1 MKKLLL
7 AAAVAVAS
15 GSANAA
21 TIYENGGFEYKV
33 NGDLQVQLRQ
43 KSGDDKNPDIEFDD
57 LELKNYVSYQLNDDM
72 TAFGRVDFGFKDA
85 ANDDGDDDGAS
96 LEEAYVGLAFGG
108 TSISFGKQN
117 TAGDEFGIEEAIETH
132 TDEDRFDAVGATD
145 GDDVIRIDSDL
156 GNVYLVASYELESD
170 GNSSENGE
178 YVDLFASTEFG
189 GLELAAAYQEWN
201 DVDFQSGGSDETVDT
216 WGVSAAYDFG
226 IATLAADY
234 SESDSNF
241 DASEHNADQYN
252 LAAVFAAAET
262 TDIAI
267 GMTETSYDDLV
278 GDEDVT
284 EWYANVTYAFPAHK
298 NVTVFA
304 EIADTD
310 EENADVGY
318 LAGMRIKF

>member
-15 GSANAA
+15 GSAHAA
-21 TIYENGGFEYKV
+21 TIYQEGGFEYKL
-33 NGDLQVQLRQ
+33 NGDIQVQLRQ
-43 KSGDDKNPDIEFDD
+43 KSGDDKDPDIEFDD
-57 LELKNYVSYQLNDDM
+57 LELKNYVSYRLNDDM
-72 TAFGRVDFGFKDA
+72 TAFGRVDFGFKDV
-85 ANDDGDDDGAS
+85 ANGSNEPEGEEDVE
-96 LEEAYVGLAFGG
+96 LEEAYLGMAFGG

-117 TAGDEFGIEEAIETH
+117 FAGDEFGIEEAIELVS
-132 TDEDRFDAVGATD
+132 DEDRFDAVSTD
-145 GDDVIRIDSDL
+145 GDDVIRIDSEL
-156 GNVYLVASYELESD
+156 GNVYLAASYELESEGNDSED
-170 GNSSENGE
+170 GEAF
-178 YVDLFASTEFG
+178 DLFASTEFG

-201 DVDFQSGGSDETVDT
+201 EAAYKGDESVDT

-226 IATLAADY
+226 ILTLAADY
-234 SESDSNF
+234 SESDSN
-241 DASEHNADQYN
+241 DDTSDNNADQYN

-267 GMTETSYDDLV
+267 GMVETSYDDLV
-278 GDEDVT
+278 GDDDVT

>member
-1 MKKLLL
+1 MRKLLL
-7 AAAVAVAS
+7 AAAVAAAS
-15 GSANAA
+15 GSAHAA
-21 TIYENGGFEYKV
+21 TIYENGGFEYKL
-33 NGDLQVQLRQ
+33 NGDFQVQLRQ

-57 LELKNYVSYQLNDDM
+57 LELKNYVSYRLNDDM

-85 ANDDGDDDGAS
+85 ANDEADADSGD
-96 LEEAYVGLAFGG
+96 LEEAYVGMAFGG

-145 GDDVIRIDSDL
+145 GDDVIRIDSQL
-156 GNVYLVASYELESD
+156 GNVYLVASYELESE
-170 GNSSENGE
+170 GNDSENGE

-201 DVDFQSGGSDETVDT
+201 EADGGNDETVDT

-234 SESDSNF
+234 SESDSN
-241 DASEHNADQYN
+241 DDTTDNNADQYN

-278 GDEDVT
+278 GKEDVT

-310 EENADVGY
+310 EDNADVGY

>member
-1 MKKLLL
+1 MKKLIL
-7 AAAVAVAS
+7 AAAVALAS

-21 TIYENGGFEYKV
+21 TIYENGGFEYKL
-33 NGDLQVQLRQ
+33 NGDLQVQFRQ
-43 KSGDDKNPDIEFDD
+43 ESGVDKNADIEFDD
-57 LELKNYVSYQLNDDM
+57 LELKNYVSYELNDSM

-85 ANDDGDDDGAS
+85 AEDKQSGS
-96 LEEAYVGLAFGG
+96 KLEEAYVGMDFNG
-108 TSISFGKQN
+108 TSISFGKQSF
-117 TAGDEFGIEEAIETH
+117 ASDEFGIEEAIETH
-132 TDEDRFDAVGATD
+132 TDEDRFDAVATS
-145 GDDVIRIDSDL
+145 GDDVIRIDADL
-156 GNVYLVASYELESD
+156 SNVYLVASYEMEAKGED
-170 GNSSENGE
+170 SENGE
-178 YVDLFASTEFG
+178 AFDLFASTEFS
-189 GLELAAAYQEWN
+189 GLELAAAFQQWN
-201 DVDFQSGGSDETVDT
+201 AVDSQSGGSDESIDT

-241 DASEHNADQYN
+241 ETSKSNAQQYN
-252 LAAVFAAAET
+252 LAAVFAAAST
-262 TDIAI
+262 TDVAI

-278 GDEDVT
+278 GNDDVT

-310 EENADVGY
+310 IDNHDMGY

>member
-15 GSANAA
+15 GSAHAA
-21 TIYENGGFEYKV
+21 TIYQEGGFEYKL
-33 NGDLQVQLRQ
+33 NGDFQVQLRQ
-43 KSGDDKNPDIEFDD
+43 KSGDDKDPDIEFDD

-85 ANDDGDDDGAS
+85 ANDEDDADSGD
-96 LEEAYVGLAFGG
+96 LEEAYLGMAFGG
-108 TSISFGKQN
+108 TSISVGKQN
-117 TAGDEFGIEEAIETH
+117 FAGDEFGIEEAIELH
-132 TDEDRFDAVGATD
+132 SKEDRFDAVSTD
-145 GDDVIRIDSDL
+145 GDDVIRIDSEL
-156 GNVYLVASYELESD
+156 GNVYLAASYELESE
-170 GNSSENGE
+170 GNDSENGE
-178 YVDLFASTEFG
+178 AFDLFASTEFG
-189 GLELAAAYQEWN
+189 GLELAAAYQEWKEN
-201 DVDFQSGGSDETVDT
+201 DETIDT
-216 WGVSAAYDFG
+216 WGVSAAYGFG
-226 IATLAADY
+226 ILTLAADY
-234 SESDSNF
+234 SESDSDLDNYYV
-241 DASEHNADQYN
+241 DSDNNRLSNAEQYN

-278 GDEDVT
+278 GDDDVT

>member
-1 MKKLLL
+1 MKKLILV
-7 AAAVAVAS
+7 AAVAVAS

-21 TIYENGGFEYKV
+21 TIYENGGFEYKL
-33 NGDLQVQLRQ
+33 NGDFQVQFRQ

-85 ANDDGDDDGAS
+85 ANNDGDDDGTQ
-96 LEEAYVGLAFGG
+96 LEEAYVGMAFGG
-108 TSISFGKQN
+108 TSLSFGKQN
-117 TAGDEFGIEEAIETH
+117 FASDEFGIEEAIETH
-132 TDEDRFDAVGATD
+132 TDEDRFDAVTTD
-145 GDDVIRIDSDL
+145 GDDVIRIDSEL
-156 GNVYLVASYELESD
+156 GNVYLVASYEMESEGNDSED
-170 GNSSENGE
+170 GEAF
-178 YVDLFASTEFG
+178 DLFASTEFG

-201 DVDFQSGGSDETVDT
+201 EADFDGDESVDT

-241 DASEHNADQYN
+241 DASAYNAEQYN
-252 LAAVFAAAET
+252 LATVFAAAAT

-278 GDEDVT
+278 GNDDVT

-310 EENADVGY
+310 EDNADVGY